1 VEIYSQTNER
11 RKFMKRKV
19 FSGLVAV
26 ILLAGLLSCATTQ
39 QLTKDQE
46 ARIILNSIQDNL
58 GVLFDTGKAFVVA
71 NPKYQDIWK
80 TKINPSFDVAN
91 KTVSGAL
98 DLAKQGK
105 YTPAEVKAKVVP
117 LVNSV
122 IALLAQIGAIK

>member
-1 VEIYSQTNER
+1 
-11 RKFMKRKV
+11 MKRKLLIGIL
-19 FSGLVAV
+19 SLV
-26 ILLAGLLSCATTQ
+26 LLAGLMGCATTQ

-58 GVLFDTGKAFVVA
+58 GVLFDTGKAFVA
-71 NPKYQDIWK
+71 SNPKYQEVWK

-91 KTVSGAL
+91 KTVASAL
-98 DLAKQGK
+98 DLARKGQ

-117 LVNSV
+117 LVNSL